1 MGGLPGRLPHCREG
15 VAFTM
20 ILPNVA
26 RGTGIVL
33 SLAALAL
40 LFVASLAYGYTDTN
54 VKTVVEAY
62 TDNDGSS
69 KYTVIRTLRMPRAVI
84 AVLVGACLAV
94 SGALMQAL
102 TRNPMAS
109 PGILGINAG
118 ASLSVVV
125 AMTVFSVHSLYG
137 FMWFAF
143 IGAFLSA
150 VAVYTL
156 GSMGRDGLT
165 PLKLTMAG
173 VVLSA
178 LFSSL
183 TTGALILNENRLENV
198 LFWLA
203 GSVEGR
209 KLELVG
215 PVLPFVIIGLFI
227 SFVLGGKVNALLVG
241 EDVAKGLGQKTWLV
255 KTFGVLAVVLLAGS
269 AVSMA
274 GPIGFVGLIIPH
286 IVRGLVGID
295 HRWVLPYCA
304 LFGAMLLL
312 AADIAA
318 RFILFPQEVPVGVA
332 TAAVG
337 APFFIYLAR
346 KGVMKQ

>member
-1 MGGLPGRLPHCREG
+1 MMWLQIGRGL
-15 VAFTM
+15 
-20 ILPNVA
+20 
-26 RGTGIVL
+26 GIIVSFL
-33 SLAALAL
+33 VVVL
-40 LFVASLAYGYTDTN
+40 LFLASLAYGYTDTN
-54 VKTVVEAY
+54 IQTAI
-62 TDNDGSS
+62 DAFRSFDGSS
-69 KYTVIRTLRMPRAVI
+69 QHIVIQTLRLPRAVL

-94 SGALMQAL
+94 SGALMQAM

-118 ASLSVVV
+118 ASLSVVL
-125 AMTVFSVHSLYG
+125 AMTVFSVYSLQG

-143 IGAFLSA
+143 LGALLSA
-150 VAVYTL
+150 AAVYTL

-183 TTGALILNENRLENV
+183 TTGALILDENRLENV

-209 KLELVG
+209 KIDVVM
-215 PVLPFVIIGLFI
+215 PVLPFVCIGLGL
-227 SFVLGGKVNALLVG
+227 SLAMGGKINAMLVG
-241 EDVAKGLGQKTWLV
+241 EEVAKGLGQKTWLV
-255 KTFGVLAVVLLAGS
+255 KTFALLAVVLMAGS

-274 GPIGFVGLIIPH
+274 GPIGFIGLIVPH
-286 IVRGLVGID
+286 IVRALVGID
-295 HRWVLPYCA
+295 YRWVIPYCA
-304 LFGAMLLL
+304 LFGAILLL
-312 AADIAA
+312 SADIAA
-318 RFILFPQEVPVGVA
+318 RFILFPREVPVGVA
-332 TAAVG
+332 MAVVG

-346 KGVMKQ
+346 KGVMKG